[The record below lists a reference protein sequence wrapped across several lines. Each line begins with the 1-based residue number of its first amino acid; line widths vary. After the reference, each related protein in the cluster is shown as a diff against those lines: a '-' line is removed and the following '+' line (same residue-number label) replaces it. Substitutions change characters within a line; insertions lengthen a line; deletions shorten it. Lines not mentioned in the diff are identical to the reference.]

1 MSQFLQSAFRGLG
14 YVLSLPERTIRSLA
28 AVAGGTTN
36 LLTET
41 LFPESLR
48 GTTMYKI
55 FVGDA
60 QRFVIEKVAAVQR
73 EAAAQPEAPQ
83 AENYMQRKIVG
94 GALETAGLFAMHFSP
109 LWVFAIAGDAAAGTG
124 VFLQRLTEQLKQ
136 NGVIPEDTQV
146 TALADLLEA
155 VHDTS
160 RQSAS
165 AIDTPPL
172 SREELSQLADDM
184 MTGYGRMFTKATD
197 LLPRMEEI
205 WGQMQRV
212 ADRQNISIDALSG
225 VLTLDVAQWAKKGVG
240 AVLAF
245 GQTGGDLLGEHILDS
260 YVTTLEKVSEQGV
273 TSYISQRMTP
283 FLQCAIGHFDPS
295 KASWTESLIG
305 LGECPPETAKNTG
318 NEISAAEPPPALPDR
333 SDESGA

>member
-1 MSQFLQSAFRGLG
+1 MSQFFQSAFRSLG
-14 YVLSLPERTIRSLA
+14 YLLSLPERTVRSLA
-28 AVAGGTTN
+28 AVAGGTTS
-36 LLTET
+36 LLTDT

-73 EAAAQPEAPQ
+73 EAQEQPDTPQ
-83 AENYMQRKIVG
+83 AANYMQRKIVG

-109 LWVFAIAGDAAAGTG
+109 LWVFAIAGDAAAGTS
-124 VFLQRLTEQLKQ
+124 VFLQRLAEQLKQ

-146 TALADLLEA
+146 TGLADLLGA
-155 VHDTS
+155 IHDTS

-172 SREELSQLADDM
+172 SREELGQLANDM
-184 MTGYGRMFTKATD
+184 MAGYQQMFTKATD

-205 WGQMQRV
+205 WGQMQRI
-212 ADRQNISIDALSG
+212 ADRQNISVDALSG
-225 VLTLDVAQWAKKGVG
+225 VLTMDVAQWAKKGVG
-240 AVLAF
+240 AVLAL

-260 YVTTLEKVSEQGV
+260 YVETLDKVSEQGV
-273 TSYISQRMTP
+273 TNYISERMTP
-283 FLQCAIGHFDPS
+283 FLQCAIGHFDPG

-305 LGECPPETAKNTG
+305 LGEGEQ
-318 NEISAAEPPPALPDR
+318 EPPKA
-333 SDESGA
+333 

>member
-1 MSQFLQSAFRGLG
+1 MSQFFQSAFRGLG
-14 YVLSLPERTIRSLA
+14 YLLSLPERTVRSLA
-28 AVAGGTTN
+28 AVAGGTTS
-36 LLTET
+36 LLTDT

-109 LWVFAIAGDAAAGTG
+109 LWVFAIAGDAAAGTS

-136 NGVIPEDTQV
+136 NGVIPENTQV

-172 SREELSQLADDM
+172 SREELGQLADDM
-184 MTGYGRMFTKATD
+184 MSGYGRMFTKATD

-205 WGQMQRV
+205 WSQMERI

-225 VLTLDVAQWAKKGVG
+225 VLTMDVAQWAKKGVG
-240 AVLAF
+240 AVLAL

-260 YVTTLEKVSEQGV
+260 YVNTLEKVSEQGV
-273 TSYISQRMTP
+273 TEYISDRMTP
-283 FLQCAIGHFDPS
+283 FLQCAIGHFDPN

-305 LGECPPETAKNTG
+305 LGESAPEATGGDTAITPIESTPPELAKPGETG
-318 NEISAAEPPPALPDR
+318 A
-333 SDESGA
+333 